1 MGQNLFNEHRMKYN
15 DIERLNFYLLRAP
28 SFPQKKIEDW
38 EKDINTESFRKA
50 IYLSSPD
57 LYDQLILWDEK
68 KLPKEKADK
77 IKKSLLKYWLRIH
90 FRTIPFGTNAGV
102 SMGQWDHHTLITL
115 DKERDKV
122 YARLDMQVIHDIVEL
137 LEQKIVIRQTCT
149 YYTNNTIYSTKNKY
163 RYIEPSSKDS
173 MLSYEVIST
182 EKNKY
187 LNSIIKACQNGLKL
201 SSIIEVLVSQDI
213 SYEDSFDYINELID
227 SKILV
232 SELSPKVTDKYFQDS
247 IYQFL
252 KEIKIPASEK
262 NSDDIQLIA
271 QLISIFDIVHK
282 INETQEIGNAFDN
295 VYQILSTIGILSN
308 KKNVLQTELLKGK
321 VSNSLNKNIF
331 KDFKKVISLAFQ
343 IGAEDT
349 IEDLED
355 FKKVFTARYD
365 QQEIP
370 LLLAL
375 DPLSG
380 INYPLYSDHD
390 TPELIGGIQFKSENK
405 PNIIRGS
412 LKWNEFLGKKL
423 IDAVQ
428 NNNQSIQLTQDDLVP
443 FFHED
448 KNIPF
453 SMSSLVQIYE
463 DQEKQPII
471 FNKFTDGPSSSTFLG
486 RFCHLDDQ
494 LEESVK
500 AALLQEEN
508 FFENQIIAE
517 IAHTPQPRVG
527 NILLRP
533 CLRKYE
539 IPILT
544 PHSPGSEPIY
554 LNDLMISIKN
564 DRIILRSKKYNKEV
578 IPSLSSAHNYNLHKV
593 PLYHFLCDL
602 QYQSATPSYSW
613 NWGMF
618 TNYDYLPRVMVNNVI
633 LSRTSWHL
641 SYEKIFNGK
650 QASINSF
657 RDYLKERKIPEV
669 FTFAERDM
677 ELPVFMNENVSLEI
691 LLDHLTKEK
700 NIRVFENLSHQYES
714 IVKDSDGNIH
724 SNEFLIPW
732 NNISSKKNKTLS
744 IPSVKNAVT
753 RNFVPGSEWLFYK
766 IYCSPKVTDQ
776 IIKNVIC
783 KFANTLIKKGVIKKW
798 FFMRYNDPDHHIRL
812 RFLTSSENHSISNQ
826 VYQLLDKYL
835 TQEMIIHKIVVDTY
849 NREIERYGESTIDH
863 MESIF
868 HFDSECVC
876 SLLKEAEL
884 TETATWKLAIVGI
897 DRILNDF
904 GYSPTEKR
912 DIMNQLAHGYGSM
925 VDETSKTALKDKYR
939 LNRSN
944 LLHLLTENNDISKIV
959 DTRTKKTASYIVN
972 IRKLQSDQMVKSL
985 VISYIHMF
993 INRMFASKPNLY
1005 ESILYYFLHK
1015 SYDSLLNIKK
1025 TNIE

>member
-1 MGQNLFNEHRMKYN
+1 MKYN
-15 DIERLNFYLLRAP
+15 DIERLNFYVLRTP
-28 SFPQKKIEDW
+28 SFPQTSIEEW
-38 EKDINTESFRKA
+38 EKDINTEGFRKA

-68 KLPKEKADK
+68 KLPKEKVDK
-77 IKKSLLKYWLRIH
+77 MKKSLLKYWLRIH

-102 SMGQWDHHTLITL
+102 SMGQWDDHTLITL
-115 DKERDKV
+115 DKKQDKV
-122 YARLDMQVIHDIVEL
+122 HARLDMQVIHDIVER
-137 LEQKIVIRQTCT
+137 LEQKIFIRQSCKF
-149 YYTNNTIYSTKNKY
+149 YTNNTIYSTKNKY
-163 RYIEPSSKDS
+163 RYIEPTSKVA
-173 MLSYEVIST
+173 MLNYEVIST

-187 LNSIIKACQNGLKL
+187 LNSIIKACQSGLKL
-201 SSIIEVLVSQDI
+201 PSIIEILVNQDI

-232 SELSPKVTDKYFQDS
+232 SELSPKVTDKHFQDS

-252 KEIKIPASEK
+252 KEIKIPASK
-262 NSDDIQLIA
+262 NNNDDVQLITK
-271 QLISIFDIVHK
+271 LISIFEIVQEVNKTH
-282 INETQEIGNAFDN
+282 EIGNAIDKI
-295 VYQILSTIGILSN
+295 YQILNTIGIISN
-308 KKNVLQTELLKGK
+308 KKNILQTDLLKGNT
-321 VSNSLNKNIF
+321 SNSLHKNIF

-343 IGAEDT
+343 IGTEDT
-349 IEDLED
+349 IEELEN
-355 FKKVFTARYD
+355 FKKAFTARYD

-380 INYPLYSDHD
+380 INYPLHSDHD
-390 TPELIGGIQFKSENK
+390 TPDLIEGIQFKSENTS
-405 PNIIRGS
+405 NVVRGS

-428 NNNQSIQLTQDDLVP
+428 NNHHSIQLTQDDLVP
-443 FFHED
+443 FLHEN
-448 KNIPF
+448 KNVPF

-471 FNKFTDGPSSSTFLG
+471 FNKFTDGPSSSTFIG

-544 PHSPGSEPIY
+544 PHSTGSEPIY

-564 DRIILRSKKYNKEV
+564 DRIVLRSKKYNKEV

-602 QYQSATPSYSW
+602 QYQNTTPSYSW

-650 QASINSF
+650 QASISTF
-657 RDYLKERKIPEV
+657 RDYLKERKIPEI

-677 ELPVFMNENVSLEI
+677 ELPVFMNEDVSLEI

-700 NIRVFENLSHQYES
+700 SIRVFESLSHQYES
-714 IVKDSDGNIH
+714 IVKDIDGNKH

-732 NNISSKKNKTLS
+732 NNISSKKNKILPLPT
-744 IPSVKNAVT
+744 VKNTVI

-766 IYCSPKVTDQ
+766 IYCSPKATDQ

-783 KFANTLIKKGVIKKW
+783 KFANNLIKKGIIKKW
-798 FFMRYNDPDHHIRL
+798 FFMRYSDPDHHIRL
-812 RFLTSSENHSISNQ
+812 RFLTSSENHNISNQ

-835 TQEMIIHKIVVDTY
+835 TQEMIIHKIVMDTY

-884 TETATWKLAIVGI
+884 TETVTWKFAIVGI
-897 DRILNDF
+897 DRILDDF
-904 GYSPTEKR
+904 GYSRTQKR
-912 DIMNQLAHGYGSM
+912 DIMNRLANGYSSM
-925 VDETSKTALKDKYR
+925 VDEDSKAALKDKYR
-939 LNRSN
+939 DNRSSV
-944 LLHLLTENNDISKIV
+944 LHLLIENNDFSKIV
-959 DTRTKKTASYIVN
+959 NTRTKKTAPYIAE
-972 IRKLQSDQMVKSL
+972 IKQLQSEQMVESL
-985 VISYIHMF
+985 VVSYIHMF

-1015 SYDSLLNIKK
+1015 SYDSLLNMKK
-1025 TNIE
+1025 LT

>member
-1 MGQNLFNEHRMKYN
+1 MKYN
-15 DIERLNFYLLRAP
+15 DIERLNFYVLRTP
-28 SFPQKKIEDW
+28 SFPQTNIEEW

-68 KLPKEKADK
+68 KLPKEKVDK
-77 IKKSLLKYWLRIH
+77 MKKSLLKYWLRIH

-102 SMGQWDHHTLITL
+102 SMGQWDDHTLITL
-115 DKERDKV
+115 DKKQDKV
-122 YARLDMQVIHDIVEL
+122 HARLDMQVIHDIVEL
-137 LEQKIVIRQTCT
+137 LEQKIFIRQSCKF
-149 YYTNNTIYSTKNKY
+149 YTNNTIYSTKNKY
-163 RYIEPSSKDS
+163 RYIEPSSKVA
-173 MLSYEVIST
+173 MLNYEVIST

-187 LNSIIKACQNGLKL
+187 LNSIIKACQSGLKL
-201 SSIIEVLVSQDI
+201 SSIIEILVNQDI

-232 SELSPKVTDKYFQDS
+232 SELSPKVTDKHFQDS

-252 KEIKIPASEK
+252 KEIKIPASK
-262 NSDDIQLIA
+262 NNNDDVQLITK
-271 QLISIFDIVHK
+271 LISIFEIVQEVNKTH
-282 INETQEIGNAFDN
+282 EIGNAIDKI
-295 VYQILSTIGILSN
+295 YQILNTIGIISN
-308 KKNVLQTELLKGK
+308 KKNILQTDLLKGNT
-321 VSNSLNKNIF
+321 SNSLHKNIF

-343 IGAEDT
+343 IGTEDT
-349 IEDLED
+349 IEDLEN
-355 FKKVFTARYD
+355 FKKAFTARYD

-380 INYPLYSDHD
+380 INYPLHSDHD
-390 TPELIGGIQFKSENK
+390 TPDLIEGIQFKSENTS
-405 PNIIRGS
+405 NVVRGS

-428 NNNQSIQLTQDDLVP
+428 NNHHSIQLTQDDLAP
-443 FFHED
+443 FLHEN
-448 KNIPF
+448 KNVPF

-471 FNKFTDGPSSSTFLG
+471 FNKFTDGPSSSTFIG

-544 PHSPGSEPIY
+544 PHSTGSEPIY

-564 DRIILRSKKYNKEV
+564 DRIVLRSKKYNKEV

-602 QYQSATPSYSW
+602 QYQNATPSYSW

-633 LSRTSWHL
+633 LSRTSWQL
-641 SYEKIFNGK
+641 SYDKIFNGK
-650 QASINSF
+650 QASINIF
-657 RDYLKERKIPEV
+657 RDYLKERKIPEI

-677 ELPVFMNENVSLEI
+677 ELPVFMNEDVSLEI
-691 LLDHLTKEK
+691 LLDHLNKEK
-700 NIRVFENLSHQYES
+700 NIRVFESLPHQYES
-714 IVKDSDGNIH
+714 IVKDIDGNKH

-732 NNISSKKNKTLS
+732 NNISSKKNKILPLS
-744 IPSVKNAVT
+744 TVKNTVI
-753 RNFVPGSEWLFYK
+753 RNFVPGSKWLFYK
-766 IYCSPKVTDQ
+766 IYCSPKATDQ

-783 KFANTLIKKGVIKKW
+783 KFANNLIKKGIIKKW
-798 FFMRYNDPDHHIRL
+798 FFMRYSDPDHHIRL
-812 RFLTSSENHSISNQ
+812 RFLTSSENHNISNQ

-835 TQEMIIHKIVVDTY
+835 TQEMIIHKIVMDTY

-884 TETATWKLAIVGI
+884 TETVTWKFAIVGV
-897 DRILNDF
+897 DRILDDF
-904 GYSPTEKR
+904 GYNPTEKR
-912 DIMNQLAHGYGSM
+912 DIMNQLAHGYSNM
-925 VDETSKTALKDKYR
+925 VDEDSKTTLKDKYR
-939 LNRSN
+939 NNRSD
-944 LLHLLTENNDISKIV
+944 LLNLLTENNDFNKIV
-959 DTRTKKTASYIVN
+959 NIRTKKTASYIVD
-972 IRKLQSDQMVKSL
+972 IRKLQSEQMVKSL

-1015 SYDSLLNIKK
+1015 SYDSLLNMKK
-1025 TNIE
+1025 LT

>member
-1 MGQNLFNEHRMKYN
+1 MKYN
-15 DIERLNFYLLRAP
+15 DIERLNFYVLRTP
-28 SFPQKKIEDW
+28 SFPQTSIEEW
-38 EKDINTESFRKA
+38 EKDINTEGFRKA

-68 KLPKEKADK
+68 KLPKEKVDK
-77 IKKSLLKYWLRIH
+77 MKKSLLKYWLRIH

-102 SMGQWDHHTLITL
+102 SMGQWDDHTLITL
-115 DKERDKV
+115 DKKQDKV
-122 YARLDMQVIHDIVEL
+122 HARLDMQVIHDIVER
-137 LEQKIVIRQTCT
+137 LEQKKFIRQSCKF
-149 YYTNNTIYSTKNKY
+149 YTNNTIYSTKNKY
-163 RYIEPSSKDS
+163 RYIEPTSKVA
-173 MLSYEVIST
+173 MLNYEVIST

-187 LNSIIKACQNGLKL
+187 LNSIIKACQSGLKL
-201 SSIIEVLVSQDI
+201 PSIIEILVNQDI

-232 SELSPKVTDKYFQDS
+232 SELSPKVTDKHFQDS

-252 KEIKIPASEK
+252 KEIKIPASK
-262 NSDDIQLIA
+262 NNNDDVQLITK
-271 QLISIFDIVHK
+271 LISIFEIVQEVNKTH
-282 INETQEIGNAFDN
+282 EIGNAIDKI
-295 VYQILSTIGILSN
+295 YQILNTIGIISN
-308 KKNVLQTELLKGK
+308 KKNILQTDLLKGNT
-321 VSNSLNKNIF
+321 SNSLHKNIF

-343 IGAEDT
+343 IGTEDT
-349 IEDLED
+349 IEELEN
-355 FKKVFTARYD
+355 FKKAFTARYD

-380 INYPLYSDHD
+380 INYPLHSDHD
-390 TPELIGGIQFKSENK
+390 TPDLIEGIQFKSENTS
-405 PNIIRGS
+405 NVVRGS

-428 NNNQSIQLTQDDLVP
+428 NNHHSIQLTQDDLVP
-443 FFHED
+443 FLHEN
-448 KNIPF
+448 KNVPF

-471 FNKFTDGPSSSTFLG
+471 FNKFTDGPSSSTFIG

-544 PHSPGSEPIY
+544 PHSTGSEPIY

-564 DRIILRSKKYNKEV
+564 DRIVLRSKKYNKEV

-602 QYQSATPSYSW
+602 QYQNTTPSYSW

-650 QASINSF
+650 QASISTF
-657 RDYLKERKIPEV
+657 RDYLKERKIPEI

-677 ELPVFMNENVSLEI
+677 ELPVFMNEDVSLEI

-700 NIRVFENLSHQYES
+700 SIRVFESLSHQYES
-714 IVKDSDGNIH
+714 IVKDIDGNKH

-732 NNISSKKNKTLS
+732 NNISSKKNKILPLPT
-744 IPSVKNAVT
+744 VKNTVI

-766 IYCSPKVTDQ
+766 IYCSPKATDQ

-783 KFANTLIKKGVIKKW
+783 KFANNLIKKGIIKKW
-798 FFMRYNDPDHHIRL
+798 FFMRYSDPDHHIRL
-812 RFLTSSENHSISNQ
+812 RFLTSSENHNISNQ

-835 TQEMIIHKIVVDTY
+835 TQEMIIHKIVMDTY

-884 TETATWKLAIVGI
+884 TETVTWKFAIVGI
-897 DRILNDF
+897 DRILDDF
-904 GYSPTEKR
+904 GYSRTQKR
-912 DIMNQLAHGYGSM
+912 DIMNRLANGYSSM
-925 VDETSKTALKDKYR
+925 VDEDSKAALKDKYR
-939 LNRSN
+939 DNRSSV
-944 LLHLLTENNDISKIV
+944 LHLLIENNDFSKIV
-959 DTRTKKTASYIVN
+959 NTRTKKTAPYIAE
-972 IRKLQSDQMVKSL
+972 IKQLQSEQMVESL
-985 VISYIHMF
+985 VVSYIHMF

-1015 SYDSLLNIKK
+1015 SYDSLLNMKK
-1025 TNIE
+1025 LT